1 MLKKITEKLVAR
13 LKLKFSWE
21 KMVGVDSGIVC
32 NLLILQVLLWSP
44 VTTAA
49 LTGALL
55 IVYGTLW
62 VIFGPCLLF
71 FQNRPTSVTI
81 GSGIIVFSGCCMIGL
96 GIAMMLQ
103 LTTKMDWMPRMA
115 GIFYALAF
123 FVWLFVILKMAPTI
137 TRWLL
142 MGVVC
147 CVVATAYALVCNVL
161 VVINALV
168 TPVSHLTTPA
178 EQAVAYYM
186 SGGAVVGWTLCVMW
200 KGMPTNFKW
209 TVPAFVIMGVVFIGF
224 GIALTVI
231 PIPH

>member
-13 LKLKFSWE
+13 LKLNLSWR
-21 KMVGVDSGIVC
+21 KIIGVDSGIVC
-32 NLLILQVLLWSP
+32 NFLIFQVFLWIP

-49 LTGALL
+49 LTGTLL

-62 VIFGPCLLF
+62 VVFGTCLLLL
-71 FQNRPTSVTI
+71 QNRPTSVTI
-81 GSGIIVFSGCCMIGL
+81 GGRIIVFSGCCMIGL

-103 LTTKMDWMPRMA
+103 LMTEMDWVPRMA

-123 FVWLFVILKMAPTI
+123 FIWLFVILKIAPTI

-161 VVINALV
+161 VVIDALV
-168 TPVSHLTTPA
+168 TPVPHLTIPV
-178 EQAVAYYM
+178 EQAVAYYT

-200 KGMPTNFKW
+200 KGTPTNFKW

-224 GIALTVI
+224 GITLTVV